1 VDAIT
6 LLMYRMLMAL
16 PFFVLMAWWGGRGR
30 PALRRDERWAV
41 LGLGFCGYYLASML
55 DFVGLQ
61 HISAGLER
69 LILYL
74 TPTLVLVYD
83 WAWRGRPITPGHVL
97 ATLVSYGGALLVFGF
112 ELHAAPGGATAWG
125 ALWVLGSAASYALY
139 LFFSGQFVRRI
150 GALRLVGLASTVAS
164 LCCIAHFALVN
175 PLDAAHVAEPVLW
188 LSLLNATLC
197 TAAPVLLVMLGVE
210 RIGAGLAAQVGM
222 IGPLSTIAM
231 GVLLGEPFTG
241 PGGGHGAGGGRHRA
255 VQPRRPDEFETTRS
269 LNHGLGIAGKWA
281 LVCGASKGLGLGCAQ
296 ALARGRERGDGGARR
311 RGAGR
316 RQRAARRGGRAG
328 AAGGGRHHHARGAR
342 GGVGPALGLRHR
354 GHQRRRPMG
363 NFRDWD
369 RAAWIKAV
377 DANMLTPIELI
388 KATLDGM
395 LARGFGRIVNITSS
409 AVKAPIDVLGLSN
422 GARSGLTGFIAGLAR
437 NPQVAAQGVTINN
450 LLPGKF
456 DTDRLAGWCRA
467 CQAKRQAGGRGARRA
482 GRAHSGAALR
492 HAGRVRRR
500 VRLPVQ
506 PAGRL
511 PDGAEHPARRWGLSR
526 DVLTAGVT
534 PQSRCARAVP
544 PAAMAA

>member
-175 PLDAAHVAEPVLW
+175 PGRRARGRARAVAV
-188 LSLLNATLC
+188 
-197 TAAPVLLVMLGVE
+197 
-210 RIGAGLAAQVGM
+210 AAQRHAVHRRAGAA
-222 IGPLSTIAM
+222 GDAGGRAHRRRPGRAGGHDRAAVHHRHGRAAGAS
-231 GVLLGEPFTG
+231 PSRG

-342 GGVGPALGLRHR
+342 GGVGPALD
-354 GHQRRRPMG
+354 
-363 NFRDWD
+363 FD
-369 RAAWIKAV
+369 
-377 DANMLTPIELI
+377 
-388 KATLDGM
+388 
-395 LARGFGRIVNITSS
+395 IV
-409 AVKAPIDVLGLSN
+409 
-422 GARSGLTGFIAGLAR
+422 
-437 NPQVAAQGVTINN
+437 VTN
-450 LLPGKF
+450 
-456 DTDRLAGWCRA
+456 
-467 CQAKRQAGGRGARRA
+467 AGGRRRA
-482 GRAHSGAALR
+482 TSATGTARPGS
-492 HAGRVRRR
+492 
-500 VRLPVQ
+500 
-506 PAGRL
+506 
-511 PDGAEHPARRWGLSR
+511 RRW
-526 DVLTAGVT
+526 T
-534 PQSRCARAVP
+534 PTC
-544 PAAMAA
+544 